1 MLFYSGNNKNY
12 LFRIFQQG
20 LTALHYAIKAKNW
33 GLSKLLLESKDLNAN
48 SKDHLLGR
56 TPLHAMIA
64 SIHTDLTG
72 KFQIKEKWM
81 SFRN

>member
-1 MLFYSGNNKNY
+1 VYRDNLNESSIIIIIPQFMGN
-12 LFRIFQQG
+12 LFQQG

-33 GLSKLLLESKDLNAN
+33 GLSKLLLESKNLNAN

-72 KFQIKEKWM
+72 KF
-81 SFRN
+81 